1 MTDAPTIPPISP
13 FVKPTL
19 GAGPLGN
26 VEDDIDEIEVVLAEF
41 VDGTTIGP

>member
-1 MTDAPTIPPISP
+1 MTDAPTIPPIAP

-41 VDGTTIGP
+41 VVCTTIVP